1 MTFILGLI
9 IGVLV
14 GAAILYVT
22 QKSQLTTLETKLRQT
37 RRELDRT
44 EADFQ
49 SQMQQTINYLR
60 QAYDRE
66 STQKNDETVQQYQK
80 EIRNLKHEHQLQ
92 LEKLQGKHS
101 SSQTPIS
108 NNPSVTQ
115 PIIPI
120 GKSLEEDIEFPFD
133 AFNDSFLDLESPR
146 NETEVDI
153 PLAEPIKELQD
164 FVSEKPQPILED
176 FDLGMDSL
184 TTENAFL
191 DELSFL
197 LSETPK
203 IAFDPS
209 LTKSQSESGRSQP
222 QTVANESPLALP
234 PLEDENRQQD
244 AIFKVLSIQTA
255 DRLPQLSEH
264 IYNSDPQ
271 VRAAVAETI
280 GKIAE
285 SGNIQA
291 KISQCLPIL
300 EKLIRDNEVSVRR
313 ATIASLSKIRSE
325 KVLPLIR
332 LALKDNDSEVVKLA
346 SSAIA
351 RFRVYPNS
359 NKPANKNSPTKK

>member
-1 MTFILGLI
+1 MFVLGLI

-14 GAAILYVT
+14 GAAILYIT
-22 QKSQLTTLETKLRQT
+22 QRSQLTTLETKLRQT
-37 RRELDRT
+37 RREFDRT

-80 EIRNLKHEHQLQ
+80 EIRNLKHEHQVQ

-133 AFNDSFLDLESPR
+133 AFNDSFLDLENPR

-164 FVSEKPQPILED
+164 FVSEEPQQILED
-176 FDLGMDSL
+176 FDLGVDSRA
-184 TTENAFL
+184 TENAFL

-203 IAFDPS
+203 IVFDPS
-209 LTKSQSESGRSQP
+209 STKSQP
-222 QTVANESPLALP
+222 LANEP
-234 PLEDENRQQD
+234 PLVSPPFESNNRQQN
-244 AIFKVLSIQTA
+244 AISQILSVQTV

-264 IYNSDPQ
+264 IYDSDPQ

-280 GKIAE
+280 ENIAE

-300 EKLIRDNEVSVRR
+300 DKLIRDNEVSVRR
-313 ATIASLSKIRSE
+313 ATIKSLSKIRSE

-332 LALKDNDSEVVKLA
+332 LALKDNDSEVVRLA

-359 NKPANKNSPTKK
+359 NKPAKKNSPTKK